1 LYIQKSPLMKQLL
14 SKVMGLAILALFVQT
29 SGFAQQ
35 DNDKVRDDESPRKY
49 DEITIRHKSGK
60 DAKVTIEIKDGD
72 VFVDGKP
79 VNEFE
84 DSTLS
89 IHRRKITR
97 YGTAYS
103 FGSPEIFSDA
113 PEAFVAPGALAAQDD
128 LAMLPKGGNWSYS
141 IDGRLND
148 IVHSSRAMLGV
159 VTETNN
165 DGNGVKI
172 TQIPGKGSAAEKMG
186 LKLGDVIAKVDD
198 VEIDEPRALSK
209 VIASHDAGDKVTITI
224 KRDGKEQ
231 KVTGELGKGKPA
243 TVEPM
248 NLYNLQMP
256 DMKELQKV
264 QWPKEFRQYMGNSL
278 KFGIRAQDAED
289 GKGVKVVD
297 VDDES
302 TAAKAGIKEGDVIT
316 RFDGKDI
323 NSVTALTEAA
333 RAAREKVSV
342 KVTIIRDG
350 KAQEIEIH
358 VPRLLRTADL

>member
-1 LYIQKSPLMKQLL
+1 MKQLL
-14 SKVMGLAILALFVQT
+14 SKVPGLAILALFIQT

-35 DNDKVRDDESPRKY
+35 DNDKVRDDDSPRKY

-97 YGTAYS
+97 YGNAYS
-103 FGSPEIFSDA
+103 FSSPEIAPDA
-113 PEAFVAPGALAAQDD
+113 PDAFVAPDALAAPDD

-141 IDGRLND
+141 IDGKLND
-148 IVHSSRAMLGV
+148 IVHSNRAMLGV
-159 VTETNN
+159 VTETNK

-186 LKLGDVIAKVDD
+186 LKLGDVITKVDD

-209 VIASHDAGDKVTITI
+209 VVGSHDAGDKVTITF
-224 KRDGKEQ
+224 KRDSKEQ
-231 KVTGELGKGKPA
+231 KVTGELGRGKPA

-248 NLYNLQMP
+248 NLYNFQMP

-264 QWPKEFRQYMGNSL
+264 QWPNEFRQYMGNSL

-333 RAAREKVSV
+333 RAAREKVSI
-342 KVTIIRDG
+342 KVTITRDG
-350 KAQEIEIH
+350 KVQEIEVH

>member
-1 LYIQKSPLMKQLL
+1 MKQLL
-14 SKVMGLAILALFVQT
+14 LRIPGLAILALFIQT

-35 DNDKVRDDESPRKY
+35 DNDKDDDSPRKY

-72 VFVDGKP
+72 VLVNGKP

-89 IHRRKITR
+89 IHKRKITR
-97 YGTAYS
+97 YGNSYS
-103 FGSPEIFSDA
+103 FSTPEIASDA
-113 PEAFVAPGALAAQDD
+113 PDAFVAPDGLSALGGDIRVFPDQAYGKAWSYNNDFIKG
-128 LAMLPKGGNWSYS
+128 MRGGN
-141 IDGRLND
+141 
-148 IVHSSRAMLGV
+148 RAMLGV
-159 VTETNN
+159 GTEKKDGVNGAKVTQVT
-165 DGNGVKI
+165 
-172 TQIPGKGSAAEKMG
+172 KGSTAEKMG
-186 LKLGDVIAKVDD
+186 LKVGDIITKVDD
-198 VEIDEPRALSK
+198 EEIDEATSLFDA
-209 VIASHDAGDKVTITI
+209 IGHHDAGDKVTITYM
-224 KRDGKEQ
+224 RDGKVQ
-231 KVTGELGKGKPA
+231 KATGELGKGKQA

-248 NLYNLQMP
+248 SMYNFQMP
-256 DMKELQKV
+256 DMPELKEMPRVGMPREL
-264 QWPKEFRQYMGNSL
+264 RLLMGNSP

-289 GKGVKVVD
+289 GKGVKVVA

-323 NSVTALTEAA
+323 NSVTSLAEFAHAA
-333 RAAREKVSV
+333 KEKISV

-350 KAQEIEIH
+350 KTQEIDVK

>member
-1 LYIQKSPLMKQLL
+1 MKQLL
-14 SKVMGLAILALFVQT
+14 LRIPGLAILALFIQT

-35 DNDKVRDDESPRKY
+35 DNDKDDDNPRKY

-72 VFVDGKP
+72 VFVNGKP

-89 IHRRKITR
+89 IHKRKITR
-97 YGTAYS
+97 YGNSYS
-103 FGSPEIFSDA
+103 FSTPEIASDA
-113 PEAFVAPGALAAQDD
+113 QDAFVAPDGLSALGGVQAFPHQSYGIDWSNGD
-128 LAMLPKGGNWSYS
+128 NDVLKG
-141 IDGRLND
+141 ITK
-148 IVHSSRAMLGV
+148 SSRAVLGV
-159 VTETNN
+159 GTEKRDGVNGAKVTQVT
-165 DGNGVKI
+165 
-172 TQIPGKGSAAEKMG
+172 KGSAAEKMG
-186 LKLGDVIAKVDD
+186 LKVGDIITKIDD
-198 VEIDEPRALSK
+198 KDINEATSLFNVVGRYEP
-209 VIASHDAGDKVTITI
+209 GDKVTVTYM
-224 KRDGKEQ
+224 RDGKEQ
-231 KVTGELGKGKPA
+231 KATGELGKGKPV

-248 NLYNLQMP
+248 SLYNFQMP
-256 DMKELQKV
+256 DMPELKEMPRVEMPGEL
-264 QWPKEFRQYMGNSL
+264 RLLMRNSP

-289 GKGVKVVD
+289 GKGVKVVA

-323 NSVTALTEAA
+323 NSVTSLAEFAHAA
-333 RAAREKVSV
+333 KEKISV

-350 KAQEIEIH
+350 KTQEIDVK

>member
-1 LYIQKSPLMKQLL
+1 MKQLL
-14 SKVMGLAILALFVQT
+14 LKVPGLAILALSIQT

-35 DNDKVRDDESPRKY
+35 DNNLDRDDDSPRKY

-72 VFVDGKP
+72 VFVNGKP

-89 IHRRKITR
+89 IHKRKITHF
-97 YGTAYS
+97 GNAFS
-103 FGSPEIFSDA
+103 FSSPDAFSVAPDALSA
-113 PEAFVAPGALAAQDD
+113 PEARGWPNQAF
-128 LAMLPKGGNWSYS
+128 GNAWSYS
-141 IDGRLND
+141 NND
-148 IVHSSRAMLGV
+148 VLRGMKRTNRAMLGV
-159 VTETNN
+159 ATQKEEDV
-165 DGNGVKI
+165 NGAKV
-172 TQIPGKGSAAEKMG
+172 TQITKGSAAEKMG
-186 LKLGDVIAKVDD
+186 LKVGDIITRIDDEEINEASSLSNVIGG
-198 VEIDEPRALSK
+198 
-209 VIASHDAGDKVTITI
+209 HDAGDKVTVTFM
-224 KRDGKEQ
+224 RDGKEQ
-231 KVTGELGKGKPA
+231 KVTGELGKGKSV

-248 NLYNLQMP
+248 SLYNFQMP
-256 DMKELQKV
+256 DMPELKEMPRVEMPREL
-264 QWPKEFRQYMGNSL
+264 RLLMGNSP

-289 GKGVKVVD
+289 GKGVKVVA

-323 NSVTALTEAA
+323 NSVTSLAEFAHAA
-333 RAAREKVSV
+333 KEKVSV

-350 KAQEIEIH
+350 KAQEIDVK